1 MEYTKNSALE
11 DEVVQLIY
19 QNAGLYK
26 IKPLFTESL
35 RPECTSLLYLQQ
47 SLGSKELDAL
57 NTYTNGAARIAYE

>member
-11 DEVVQLIY
+11 DEVVKLMY

-35 RPECTSLLYLQQ
+35 GPESTSLIYLQH
-47 SLGSKELDAL
+47 SLGSKELDTL

>member
-11 DEVVQLIY
+11 DEAVQLIY

-35 RPECTSLLYLQQ
+35 GPESISLIYLQQ

-57 NTYTNGAARIAYE
+57 NTNTNGAARIAYE

>member
-11 DEVVQLIY
+11 DEAVQLIY

-35 RPECTSLLYLQQ
+35 GPECTSLLYLQQ
-47 SLGSKELDAL
+47 SLGSKELEAL
-57 NTYTNGAARIAYE
+57 NTNTNDASRGTYE

>member
-11 DEVVQLIY
+11 DEAVQLMY

-35 RPECTSLLYLQQ
+35 GPESMSLLYLQQ
-47 SLGSKELDAL
+47 SLGSKELEAL
-57 NTYTNGAARIAYE
+57 NTNTNDAAHIAYE